1 MTEAANKVHCS
12 TIAEFNE
19 MLGLPR
25 PEHPLISVCFKDEM
39 RADQEQLCAMGAPG
53 GFTYSNDFYTVAIK
67 KVVTGDLYYGR
78 TKYDFSNGTMM
89 FTGPRQEITCSD
101 VVCSVDVLLIAVHED
116 FLRGH
121 PLWNTVRK
129 YGFFSYAVNEALHLS
144 PKEEAL
150 VRSIARNI
158 LDEYTDNPD
167 EFSRELLLSQLDTLL
182 KYANRYYKRQFINR
196 AELSDA
202 IVGQFDEAIRAYF
215 DAGRMATEGLPRI
228 DDIADVLAVSPRY
241 LSDTLKASTGKSA
254 QEHIHLYLMDEAKNL
269 LLQPESTVAG
279 VAYDLGFEYP
289 QYFSRLFKKKTGVSP
304 KAYRDQHA
312 VN

>member
-1 MTEAANKVHCS
+1 MTETANKVHCS
-12 TIAEFNE
+12 TIAEFND
-19 MLGLPR
+19 MLGLDK

-39 RADQEQLCAMGAPG
+39 KTDQDELCAMGTPE
-53 GFTYSNDFYTVAIK
+53 GFTYSNDFYTIAIK
-67 KVVTGDLYYGR
+67 KVVTGELHYGR
-78 TKYDFSNGTMM
+78 TKYDFRNGTMM

-101 VVCSVDVLLIAVHED
+101 VVCSTDVLLIAVHED

-202 IVGQFDEAIRAYF
+202 IVSQFDEAIRAYF
-215 DAGRMATEGLPRI
+215 DAGAT
-228 DDIADVLAVSPRY
+228 V
-241 LSDTLKASTGKSA
+241 ASTNTYPVHRDRLRRAGLESDFA
-254 QEHIHLYLMDEAKNL
+254 ALIDCALSEAAICA
-269 LLQPESTVAG
+269 PGMPA
-279 VAYDLGFEYP
+279 ACAAAAAAR
-289 QYFSRLFKKKTGVSP
+289 RL
-304 KAYRDQHA
+304 AM
-312 VN
+312 